1 MKRPAGAGG
10 LGEWDVRRNL
20 LLTGV
25 AMVLGG
31 AMAGLTGGAASAQ
44 SLTDALATAYSNNP
58 TLLSQRASQRATD
71 EGVPQ
76 ALSGWRPTVTFT
88 SSAGKLDQDFQPGS
102 ATRRDDVI
110 SPFNNSISINQ
121 PLYRGSTSASVASA
135 EALVQ
140 AGRAT
145 LTSTEETVLLNVVT
159 AYMDVLQNQA
169 VLELQRN
176 NEQVLR
182 RRLESTNAQFQVG
195 ELTRTDVAQAEA
207 SVSQAVA
214 DRITAEGTLDISRAA
229 FQRAVGQAPANL
241 VQPPALSDLPQ
252 TIEAALGIAMDENP
266 DLQAAVF
273 RQESSQNDI
282 RSASGGLLPTV
293 SLQATAG
300 KAYETVSA
308 KLITDTA
315 QILAVVSV
323 PLYESGS
330 VYSQTRQRR
339 QIDSQRR
346 VQIDETRRLVQQNVT
361 QFWSSLGSARA
372 NIRSRKDQVE
382 STRVA
387 LDGVQQEQMV
397 GSRTVLDVLNADQA
411 YLNAQ
416 VALVRSQHDE
426 YVAAFQLQSAIG
438 RLTARRLG
446 LPVELYDPVANYN
459 RVRDKWIGTD
469 GGLN

>member
-1 MKRPAGAGG
+1 M
-10 LGEWDVRRNL
+10 
-20 LLTGV
+20 
-25 AMVLGG
+25 
-31 AMAGLTGGAASAQ
+31 
-44 SLTDALATAYSNNP
+44 
-58 TLLSQRASQRATD
+58 
-71 EGVPQ
+71 
-76 ALSGWRPTVTFT
+76 
-88 SSAGKLDQDFQPGS
+88 
-102 ATRRDDVI
+102 
-110 SPFNNSISINQ
+110 
-121 PLYRGSTSASVASA
+121 
-135 EALVQ
+135 
-140 AGRAT
+140 
-145 LTSTEETVLLNVVT
+145 LLNVVT

-346 VQIDETRRLVQQNVT
+346 VQIDETRR
-361 QFWSSLGSARA
+361 
-372 NIRSRKDQVE
+372 
-382 STRVA
+382 
-387 LDGVQQEQMV
+387 
-397 GSRTVLDVLNADQA
+397 
-411 YLNAQ
+411 
-416 VALVRSQHDE
+416 
-426 YVAAFQLQSAIG
+426 
-438 RLTARRLG
+438 
-446 LPVELYDPVANYN
+446 
-459 RVRDKWIGTD
+459 RDTM
-469 GGLN
+469 